1 MKTLLISGHKSDIGL
16 VRQNNEDALYIN
28 DRLGI
33 YVLADGMGGH
43 EGGEIASNIAVNTVA
58 KFLSRSVIELQNKNV
73 GQIVHNALQKAN
85 EEIILFRKNQIN
97 LMSMATTVVIS
108 IFLDDVVNCIH
119 LGDSRAY
126 LYKKDNNLIQLTT
139 DDSLVTEMV
148 KQGRMRKDE
157 LQNHSLRNIVTR
169 FLGTVNLTLPEIQ
182 QFRVETNDC
191 IMLCSD
197 GLTNMLND
205 EEIKSI
211 LRENISIGPQ
221 EVCDLLVNRANAK
234 GGQDNIS
241 VIVFRS
247 K

>member
-28 DRLGI
+28 DRLGV
-33 YVLADGMGGH
+33 YALADGMGGH
-43 EGGEIASNIAVNTVA
+43 EGGEIASNIVVNTVA
-58 KFLSRSVIELQNKNV
+58 KFLSRSIIELQNKNV
-73 GQIVHNALQKAN
+73 GQIVHNALHEAN
-85 EEIILFRKNQIN
+85 EEIILFRKNQFN

-108 IFLDDVVNCIH
+108 IFLNDVVNCIH

-126 LYKKDNNLIQLTT
+126 LYNKDNDLIQLTP

-148 KQGRMRKDE
+148 KQGMMRKDE
-157 LQNHSLRNIVTR
+157 LKNHSLRNIVTR
-169 FLGTVNLTLPEIQ
+169 YLGTVNLTLPEIQ

-205 EEIKSI
+205 KEIQSI

-221 EVCDLLVNRANAK
+221 DVCDLLVDKANAK

-241 VIVFRS
+241 VIVVQS

>member
-1 MKTLLISGHKSDIGL
+1 MLISGHKSDIGL
-16 VRQNNEDALYIN
+16 VRQNNEDALYKN
-28 DRLGI
+28 DRLGV

-58 KFLSRSVIELQNKNV
+58 KILSRSIIELQKKNV
-73 GQIVHNALQKAN
+73 GEIVHNALHKAN

-126 LYKKDNNLIQLTT
+126 LYKDNNLIQLTN

-157 LQNHSLRNIVTR
+157 LQDHSLRNIVTR

-221 EVCDLLVNRANAK
+221 DVCDLLVDRANAK
-234 GGQDNIS
+234 GGKDNIS
-241 VIVFRS
+241 VIVVQS

>member
-1 MKTLLISGHKSDIGL
+1 MLISGHKSDIGL
-16 VRQNNEDALYIN
+16 VRQNNEDALYKN
-28 DRLGI
+28 DRLGV

-58 KFLSRSVIELQNKNV
+58 KILSRSIIELQKKNV
-73 GQIVHNALQKAN
+73 GEVVHNALHKAN

-126 LYKKDNNLIQLTT
+126 LYKDNNLIQLTT

-157 LQNHSLRNIVTR
+157 LQDHSLRNIVTR

-221 EVCDLLVNRANAK
+221 EVCDLLVDRANAK

-241 VIVFRS
+241 VIVVQS

>member
-1 MKTLLISGHKSDIGL
+1 MLISGHKSDIGL
-16 VRQNNEDALYIN
+16 VRQNNEDALYKN
-28 DRLGI
+28 DRLGV

-58 KFLSRSVIELQNKNV
+58 KILSRSIIELQKKNV
-73 GQIVHNALQKAN
+73 GEIVHNALHKAN

-126 LYKKDNNLIQLTT
+126 LYKDNNLIQLTT

-157 LQNHSLRNIVTR
+157 LQDHSLRNIVTR

-221 EVCDLLVNRANAK
+221 DVCDLLVDRANAK
-234 GGQDNIS
+234 GGKDNIS
-241 VIVFRS
+241 VIVVQS

>member
-1 MKTLLISGHKSDIGL
+1 MLISGHKSDIGL
-16 VRQNNEDALYIN
+16 VRQNNEDALYKN
-28 DRLGI
+28 DRLGV

-58 KFLSRSVIELQNKNV
+58 KILSKSIIELQKKNV
-73 GQIVHNALQKAN
+73 GEIVHNALHKAN

-126 LYKKDNNLIQLTT
+126 LYKDNNLIQLTT

-157 LQNHSLRNIVTR
+157 LQDHSLRNIVTR

-221 EVCDLLVNRANAK
+221 EVCDLLVDRANAK

-241 VIVFRS
+241 VIVVQS